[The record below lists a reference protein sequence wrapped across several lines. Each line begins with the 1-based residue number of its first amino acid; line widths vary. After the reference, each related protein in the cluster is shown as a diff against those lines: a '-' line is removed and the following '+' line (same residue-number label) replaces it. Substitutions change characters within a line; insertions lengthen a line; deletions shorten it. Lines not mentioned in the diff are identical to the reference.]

1 MGRFKHI
8 IENELTHKVVVKQ
21 DLDEIKKDL
30 ADFVNGLPVDGVYS
44 LTIVD
49 NLTRETIYYT
59 R

>member
-8 IENELTHKVVVKQ
+8 IENELTHEVVVKQ

-30 ADFVNGLPVDGVYS
+30 SDFVEGLPADGVYS

>member
-1 MGRFKHI
+1 M
-8 IENELTHKVVVKQ
+8 VKQ